1 MNKILLFKL
10 STCGPCKLLSR
21 LFTQLHILK
30 KDIVLDE
37 DDNADTI
44 ADKYHVKSVPTIIV
58 LDKDG
63 NEVGDSID
71 LSQCDYLLDTI
82 EKNLLANFDSDIE
95 FINNNM
101 IGEYEE

>member
-10 STCGPCKLLSR
+10 STCSPCKLLSR

-44 ADKYHVKSVPTIIV
+44 ADKYHIKSVPTIVV
-58 LDKDG
+58 LDKDD
-63 NEVGDSID
+63 NEIGRIIGPRTKE
-71 LSQCDYLLDTI
+71 QLLEELKSYEVQSS
-82 EKNLLANFDSDIE
+82 EKDNL
-95 FINNNM
+95 
-101 IGEYEE
+101 